1 MPQSYGVDKKGRA
14 GDVVEVVA
22 TGGAP
27 VVLGAGRTVHHRGDR
42 MVIKLAHC
50 KGHWGISRSGFD
62 GLIGYHGIHQL
73 SPMFSLLVSVSG
85 GGEGNMHRMSGREQE
100 RLSVLAFLKPQ
111 PPDP

>member
-50 KGHWGISRSGFD
+50 KGHWGISRWVRQFHRLPWYTPVIADVFVVG
-62 GLIGYHGIHQL
+62 IGKRWR
-73 SPMFSLLVSVSG
+73 G
-85 GGEGNMHRMSGREQE
+85 GKHASNVRT
-100 RLSVLAFLKPQ
+100 
-111 PPDP
+111 